1 MQKRPYDYAIEVNI
15 IELTEEQVRALSVP
29 HSGPP
34 QLLNPRTKEAFV
46 LLHVDEYRQLTSA
59 QYDDS
64 PWTRDELQAVAAA
77 TAERAG
83 WDAQTHHQLRKRS
96 WIPA

>member
-1 MQKRPYDYAIEVNI
+1 MQQRPYDYAIEAAM
-15 IELTEEQVRALSVP
+15 IELTEEQVRELSKP
-29 HSGPP
+29 HSSPP

-46 LLHVDEYRQLTSA
+46 LLRIDEYKQLTTA

-83 WDAQTHHQLRKRS
+83 WETEADDDLVPR
-96 WIPA
+96 